1 VIGLVVAT
9 HGRLGEELLRTAEG
23 IVGAV
28 ARARPVSIS
37 SGRPVEEARAE
48 LGEAIR
54 AVDEGEGAL
63 VLTDMFGGTPANL
76 ALTFLDG
83 RVEVLTGVNLPM
95 VLKFQAT
102 RADGLSLQA
111 TAELLGA
118 YGQKN
123 ITLASE
129 LLRRRTSGGGRP

>member
-1 VIGLVVAT
+1 MVGLVVAT
-9 HGRLGEELLRTAEG
+9 HGRLGEEILRTAEG
-23 IVGAV
+23 IVGALPM
-28 ARARPVSIS
+28 ARALSVS

-48 LGEAIR
+48 LAEAIR
-54 AVDEGEGAL
+54 AVDQGEGAL

-95 VLKFQAT
+95 VLKFAAT
-102 RADGLSLQA
+102 RGEGHSLGA
-111 TAELLGA
+111 TAELLCG

-123 ITLASE
+123 ITRASE
-129 LLRRRTSGGGRP
+129 LLRQRTGGRP